1 MTMPRRFWPC
11 ALLLAS
17 LVGARGLDAQAPHP
31 PPDPAREV
39 AATLDRFHA
48 AAARADGA
56 AYFALFAPEAVFIG
70 TDAGER
76 WDLAQFRAFALPYF
90 QKGKGWTYLPSNRH
104 VQLSPQ
110 GDVAWFDEALRN
122 STLGGCRGTGVL
134 RRVNGRWLVCQYHLT
149 IPVPNGLAKEVVE
162 LIRAQPPAAPSP
174 PLVTPARD
182 GPSR

>member
-1 MTMPRRFWPC
+1 MLRRAWAC
-11 ALLLAS
+11 ALLLAA
-17 LVGARGLDAQAPHP
+17 LAGARPLHGQTPVPAPDAAQ
-31 PPDPAREV
+31 EV

-90 QKGKGWTYLPSNRH
+90 QKGKGWTYVPSHRH

-110 GDVAWFDEALRN
+110 GDIAWFDEALKN
-122 STLGGCRGTGVL
+122 ADLGVCRGTGVL
-134 RRVNGRWLVCQYHLT
+134 RRVDGHWLVCQYHLT
-149 IPVPNGLAKEVVE
+149 IPVPNALAKEVVK
-162 LIRAQPPAAPSP
+162 LIRAPAPPVPA
-174 PLVTPARD
+174 TP
-182 GPSR
+182 